1 MVSSSSVILLSIFI
15 SLPSLLYFLNFY
27 KNCYNSSNFVL
38 QSNSSVHPFYIPT
51 ISSPMWYTF
60 LIYSQIASLSFIC
73 TLLSSTS
80 SYNLFLSFIFPH
92 TSTAATIISINYV
105 CWRSHSYYFISF
117 IPPSRPVC
125 IILFLNFLTLS
136 TSLFLYLT

>member
-38 QSNSSVHPFYIPT
+38 QSNSSVHPFYIST

-92 TSTAATIISINYV
+92 KSTAATIISINYKIKN
-105 CWRSHSYYFISF
+105 RGTEFIDQD
-117 IPPSRPVC
+117 IPPN
-125 IILFLNFLTLS
+125 IQQLNIEKARI
-136 TSLFLYLT
+136 